1 MARHYPRG
9 VVRRCRPALVRG
21 AVVAALAG
29 GGLTTASVVAPGPA
43 RAAAEEAPYEPA
55 LTLTIDELAPGYVPE
70 SGPIEIT
77 GTVTNT
83 DVVAWED
90 VTVYPFFDCSADPAC
105 GAGFDQKPMT
115 TAAELAEAAQADP
128 EEVVGNRILTE
139 GVEDEVGDIDPG
151 ESASY
156 SLTVPRSELAPFL
169 TGPGVYWFGVHAL
182 GSSEATPYDSNSDGR
197 ARTFLPYIGPRMAED
212 RTVDAAVVIPLR
224 RRITHLPN
232 GAVGRRGLW
241 DQALSADGNLGRLLA
256 FGSASVDDPVSW
268 LVDPAVPD
276 AVRQLAR
283 GNKGRSIAPT
293 GPAPGEDGQ
302 EEGEGVDP
310 EATDTAVGEDAGEEE
325 SAEPANPEA
334 QAWLDDLEDELG
346 TGLSNG
352 QVLALPYGD
361 LDVAGAAESDP
372 RLYRRA
378 REQTSILDD
387 WGIITTPVLGSPG
400 GYLDANGFLLADDSS
415 AVLLTDRMFGP
426 EAFPDGPPRVGKVG
440 QHRVVVTSYAA
451 STGGPGPD
459 PRLTGLQLRQRM
471 LSEAAVRLLS
481 PDPAPLVVVLPGS
494 VDPADAGDFWSGLDP
509 RWLDVGT
516 VGQVA
521 AGATEEIGLDDLD
534 YPEDQE
540 DYELPDYLFDQA
552 RGLADAGDT
561 LQRMLSRNDTV
572 GDQVRTEALTGASY
586 SARPDPS
593 GTASM
598 LSASED
604 WIRRVQA
611 RVRISAPPGVTLSSA
626 DGSFAVTVRNQLKQ
640 PVTVRISADTEDGIA
655 IESGDPVELAP
666 NSRTTVVLDAHTDAL
681 GVHNVR
687 LAVTDIE
694 GNSLGATAVV
704 PVRSGQ
710 VGEIIWW
717 FIGGGCGILFVAI
730 AIRLVRRI
738 RGTGGSEDEPDGGTA
753 GEDATAPEPAGAAPT
768 EAPTSGA

>member
-1 MARHYPRG
+1 MA
-9 VVRRCRPALVRG
+9 G
-21 AVVAALAG
+21 AVAPAAGAA
-29 GGLTTASVVAPGPA
+29 TAPA
-43 RAAAEEAPYEPA
+43 RAAAEEAPYEAA
-55 LTLTIDELAPGYVPE
+55 LMLTIDELAPGYVPE

-77 GTVTNT
+77 GTVTNA

-90 VTVYPFFDCSADPAC
+90 VTVHPFFDCSASPTTC
-105 GAGFDQKPMT
+105 GTAADGTPMT
-115 TAAELAEAAQADP
+115 TAADLAEAAQAEP
-128 EEVVGNRILTE
+128 EEVVGERILS
-139 GVEDEVGDIDPG
+139 VEDEVGDIDPG
-151 ESASY
+151 ETASY
-156 SLTVPRSELAPFL
+156 SLTVPRSAIEPFL
-169 TGPGVYWFGVHAL
+169 TDPGVYWFGVHAL
-182 GSSEATPYDSNSDGR
+182 GGSEATPSDSTSDGR
-197 ARTFLPYIGPRMAED
+197 ARTFLPYIGPRMAAD
-212 RTVDAAVVIPLR
+212 RTVDAAVVVPLR

-241 DQALSADGNLGRLLA
+241 EQALSEDGNLGRMLA
-256 FGSASVDDPVSW
+256 FGRAAVGDPVSW

-283 GNKGRSIAPT
+283 GNKGRSLAPT
-293 GPAPGEDGQ
+293 GPAPGEEGQ
-302 EEGEGVDP
+302 EDDGTEASDP
-310 EATDTAVGEDAGEEE
+310 ALEEATGEEE
-325 SAEPANPEA
+325 TSEPANPEA

-372 RLYRRA
+372 RLYRQA

-387 WGIITTPVLGSPG
+387 WGIVTTPALGSPG
-400 GYLDANGFLLADDSS
+400 GYLDANGFLLAEDTS
-415 AVLLTDRMFGP
+415 AVLLTDRMFGA

-459 PRLTGLQLRQRM
+459 PRLTGLQLRQRL

-509 RWLDVGT
+509 AWLDIGT

-521 AGATEEIGLDDLD
+521 AGTTVELGLDDLD

-552 RGLADAGDT
+552 RGLAEAGDS
-561 LQRMLSRNDTV
+561 LQRMLSRNDSV
-572 GDQVRTEALTGASY
+572 AGQVRTEALTGASY

-604 WIRRVQA
+604 WIRRVQE

-626 DGSFAVTVRNQLKQ
+626 DGSFAVTVRNRLEQ
-640 PVTVRISADTEDGIA
+640 PVTVRIAADTEDGIT

-687 LAVTDIE
+687 LEVTDTE
-694 GNSLGATAVV
+694 GNPLGATAVV

-717 FIGGGCGILFVAI
+717 FIGGGVGILFVAI

-738 RGTGGSEDEPDGGTA
+738 RGTGGSSDDVDAADEPGG
-753 GEDATAPEPAGAAPT
+753 DAPDEGAVEAEPASGVAPAQ
-768 EAPTSGA
+768 APTSGA